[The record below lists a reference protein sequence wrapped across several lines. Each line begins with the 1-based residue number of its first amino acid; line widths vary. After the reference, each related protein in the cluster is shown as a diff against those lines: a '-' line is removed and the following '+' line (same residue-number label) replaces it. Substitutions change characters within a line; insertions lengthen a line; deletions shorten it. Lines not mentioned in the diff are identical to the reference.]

1 MLSGFFSASFRLKL
15 CAMILVFAF
24 FLRLSSPFFIGFSL
38 DMVLFVVSLHIGK
51 FLWLLFRILPP
62 RKKLNNRRLDNM
74 KPRVCRS
81 GLCVINSTP
90 KVGKTFQTAKY
101 PFEKPLKQQ
110 LTRNFL
116 IYQVWGLAPIPPP
129 SGSTPK
135 HFVLSEKRPIFAVH
149 KDNLP
154 NDTGELQKIS
164 CQGELTEFR
173 HPWQLYSFP
182 TVLIRSSGF
191 LLRLVCLVYLYTSP
205 YPCHKGSKTKHRQK
219 YYQFHNTVILI
230 S

>member
-1 MLSGFFSASFRLKL
+1 
-15 CAMILVFAF
+15 MILVFAF

-101 PFEKPLKQQ
+101 PLKTFKTATDTKLSDLSSMGACPHSPTIRLNTQTLCTFGKKTYIRSTQ
-110 LTRNFL
+110 RQPAERYGRVAKNKLPGRIDGVPTSLAALFFPYRTNTVKRFPSST
-116 IYQVWGLAPIPPP
+116 GL
-129 SGSTPK
+129 SCVS
-135 HFVLSEKRPIFAVH
+135 VH
-149 KDNLP
+149 KPISLP
-154 NDTGELQKIS
+154 QGQQDQTQTKSTIS
-164 CQGELTEFR
+164 
-173 HPWQLYSFP
+173 S
-182 TVLIRSSGF
+182 II
-191 LLRLVCLVYLYTSP
+191 LL
-205 YPCHKGSKTKHRQK
+205 
-219 YYQFHNTVILI
+219 F
-230 S
+230 

>member
-1 MLSGFFSASFRLKL
+1 
-15 CAMILVFAF
+15 MILVFAF

-116 IYQVWGLAPIPPP
+116 IYQVWGACPHSPTIRLNTQTLCTFGKKTYIRSTQRQPAERYGRVAKNKLPGRIDGVPTSLAALFFPYRTNTVKRFP
-129 SGSTPK
+129 SSTG
-135 HFVLSEKRPIFAVH
+135 LSCVSVH
-149 KDNLP
+149 KPISLP
-154 NDTGELQKIS
+154 QGQQDQTQTKILS
-164 CQGELTEFR
+164 V
-173 HPWQLYSFP
+173 P
-182 TVLIRSSGF
+182 
-191 LLRLVCLVYLYTSP
+191 
-205 YPCHKGSKTKHRQK
+205 
-219 YYQFHNTVILI
+219 
-230 S
+230 

>member
-1 MLSGFFSASFRLKL
+1 
-15 CAMILVFAF
+15 
-24 FLRLSSPFFIGFSL
+24 
-38 DMVLFVVSLHIGK
+38 MVLFVVSLHIGK

-116 IYQVWGLAPIPPP
+116 IYQVWGLAPIPHHPAQHPNTLYFRKKTYIRSTQRQPAERYGRVAKNKLPGRIDGVPTSLAALFFPYRTNTVKRFP
-129 SGSTPK
+129 SSTG
-135 HFVLSEKRPIFAVH
+135 LSCVSVH
-149 KDNLP
+149 KPISLP
-154 NDTGELQKIS
+154 QGQQDQTQTKILS
-164 CQGELTEFR
+164 V
-173 HPWQLYSFP
+173 P
-182 TVLIRSSGF
+182 
-191 LLRLVCLVYLYTSP
+191 
-205 YPCHKGSKTKHRQK
+205 
-219 YYQFHNTVILI
+219 
-230 S
+230 

>member
-1 MLSGFFSASFRLKL
+1 LPTFGVELITQSPERQTRGFILS
-15 CAMILVFAF
+15 
-24 FLRLSSPFFIGFSL
+24 
-38 DMVLFVVSLHIGK
+38 
-51 FLWLLFRILPP
+51 
-62 RKKLNNRRLDNM
+62 NRRLFSFFLGGRILNKSHKNFPMCKDTTN
-74 KPRVCRS
+74 
-81 GLCVINSTP
+81 
-90 KVGKTFQTAKY
+90 KTISKENPIKKGEESLKKKAKT
-101 PFEKPLKQQ
+101 KIIAH
-110 LTRNFL
+110 NFSRK
-116 IYQVWGLAPIPPP
+116 LA
-129 SGSTPK
+129 
-135 HFVLSEKRPIFAVH
+135 EKRPIFAVH

>member
-1 MLSGFFSASFRLKL
+1 MCYDFSLCFLFKTFFTL
-15 CAMILVFAF
+15 
-24 FLRLSSPFFIGFSL
+24 FIGFSL

-135 HFVLSEKRPIFAVH
+135 HFVLSEKDLYSQYTKTTCRTIRESCKNKLPGRIDGVPTSLAALFFPYRTNTVKRFPSSTGLSCVSVH
-149 KDNLP
+149 KPISLP
-154 NDTGELQKIS
+154 
-164 CQGELTEFR
+164 QGQQDQT
-173 HPWQLYSFP
+173 Q
-182 TVLIRSSGF
+182 T
-191 LLRLVCLVYLYTSP
+191 
-205 YPCHKGSKTKHRQK
+205 K

>member
-1 MLSGFFSASFRLKL
+1 MRASAHMKKKPSDVNRRVFFYSK
-15 CAMILVFAF
+15 
-24 FLRLSSPFFIGFSL
+24 
-38 DMVLFVVSLHIGK
+38 
-51 FLWLLFRILPP
+51 
-62 RKKLNNRRLDNM
+62 KKLL
-74 KPRVCRS
+74 
-81 GLCVINSTP
+81 
-90 KVGKTFQTAKY
+90 
-101 PFEKPLKQQ
+101 
-110 LTRNFL
+110 RNFL
-116 IYQVWGLAPIPPP
+116 IYQVWGLAPIPPTIRLNTQTLCTF
-129 SGSTPK
+129 GKKTYIRSTQRQPAERYGRVAK
-135 HFVLSEKRPIFAVH
+135 
-149 KDNLP
+149 
-154 NDTGELQKIS
+154 KIS

>member
-1 MLSGFFSASFRLKL
+1 
-15 CAMILVFAF
+15 MILVFAF

-154 NDTGELQKIS
+154 NDTGELQK
-164 CQGELTEFR
+164 
-173 HPWQLYSFP
+173 
-182 TVLIRSSGF
+182 
-191 LLRLVCLVYLYTSP
+191 
-205 YPCHKGSKTKHRQK
+205 
-219 YYQFHNTVILI
+219 
-230 S
+230 

>member
-1 MLSGFFSASFRLKL
+1 
-15 CAMILVFAF
+15 MILVFAF

-116 IYQVWGLAPIPPP
+116 IYQVWGACPHSPTIRLNTQTLCTFGKKTYIR
-129 SGSTPK
+129 STQRQPAERYGR
-135 HFVLSEKRPIFAVH
+135 VA
-149 KDNLP
+149 
-154 NDTGELQKIS
+154 KIS